1 MNETES
7 YERLSDQIPGHF
19 LLRISSS
26 KAHDGVFVLAV
37 KTRGSGV
44 VQIQIKVTD
53 VNCKWN
59 ETIVWAL
66 SSNEPKT
73 PLEAAILRTSL

>member
-7 YERLSDQIPGHF
+7 DERLRDQIPGHF

-37 KTRGSGV
+37 KTRDRGV

-53 VNCKWN
+53 INCKWN
-59 ETIVWAL
+59 ETIV
-66 SSNEPKT
+66 
-73 PLEAAILRTSL
+73 

>member
-7 YERLSDQIPGHF
+7 YERLIDQIPGHF

-37 KTRGSGV
+37 KTMDRGV

-53 VNCKWN
+53 INCKWN
-59 ETIVWAL
+59 ETIV
-66 SSNEPKT
+66 
-73 PLEAAILRTSL
+73 

>member
-7 YERLSDQIPGHF
+7 DKRLSKQIPGHF

-37 KTRGSGV
+37 KTSVTGV
-44 VQIQIKVTD
+44 VQIQIEVTD

-59 ETIVWAL
+59 ETIV
-66 SSNEPKT
+66 
-73 PLEAAILRTSL
+73 